1 LNRPTRKGIINKC
14 CSKPKK
20 PFRPP
25 KLTTELYSEWI
36 IMHDLDDIDRKI
48 LRDLQNDGRSSFKK
62 IGEGAGVSEATV
74 FVRVKKMQEKGIIKS
89 FKAIVEPKAVGK
101 MLTAIV
107 LVRANPK
114 AFPGMLDALKKF
126 DDIYEIYDVTGEY
139 YSILKIR
146 TGGTDE
152 LSKIIDDIGNIDG
165 VAGTE
170 TIIVLRTVKEDIGVR
185 I

>member
-1 LNRPTRKGIINKC
+1 
-14 CSKPKK
+14 
-20 PFRPP
+20 
-25 KLTTELYSEWI
+25 
-36 IMHDLDDIDRKI
+36 MHDLDDIDRKI
-48 LRDLQNDGRSSFKK
+48 LRDLQLDGRSSFKK

-139 YSILKIR
+139 YSILKVR

-170 TIIVLRTVKEDIGVR
+170 TIIVLRTVKEDVGVR